1 MSNPKQLELH
11 FQYGIS
17 SEQAC
22 ILCHLSASCSG
33 CCLKF
38 EKKEGCQGQ
47 VCSQPFKDHEGQRWD
62 TWMHIVT
69 TQLTH
74 LLKYIPKELR
84 KKYGIK
90 PKCPAHHAQG
100 DKHPFVWDWKH
111 LVIISPD
118 KLTYD
123 KIRTITA
130 SLHKT

>member
-1 MSNPKQLELH
+1 MSKPKQLELH

-33 CCLKF
+33 CCLKCG
-38 EKKEGCQGQ
+38 KKEECQGQ

-62 TWMHIVT
+62 TWMYLVT

-90 PKCPAHHAQG
+90 PKCPAHHARG
-100 DKHPFVWDWKH
+100 KSTKRDVSFAGLIERAKDK
-111 LVIISPD
+111 
-118 KLTYD
+118 T
-123 KIRTITA
+123 
-130 SLHKT
+130 